1 MAVGRRFEEAL
12 QKALRMV
19 DPASL
24 GFDHTLITP
33 TEEVRSLII
42 MLCTNIHDITPQE
55 LVNPTDKRIFA
66 VAAALGDPER
76 WSLRQLHQLTRIDPW
91 FLSRMNNIV
100 VMATKLRQLEGK
112 VRTYYC
118 SWREKTRNSIVFL

>member
-24 GFDHTLITP
+24 GFDHTLTTP
-33 TEEVRSLII
+33 AVEVRSLII
-42 MLCTNIHDITPQE
+42 DYAQTSMICITPQE

-100 VMATKLRQLEGK
+100 VMATKLCQLEGT
-112 VRTYYC
+112 VRTYY
-118 SWREKTRNSIVFL
+118 